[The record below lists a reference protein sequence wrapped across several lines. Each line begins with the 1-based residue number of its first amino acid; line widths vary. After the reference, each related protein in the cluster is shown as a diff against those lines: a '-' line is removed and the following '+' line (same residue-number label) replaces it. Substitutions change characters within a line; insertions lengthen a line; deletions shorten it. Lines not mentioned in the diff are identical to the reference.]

1 MRVDPEKDLARAALT
16 VEGLCV
22 ERGGRVI
29 LRECSTRF
37 ETGAVTVLVG
47 PSGAGKTTLINALNG
62 LISPSGGRIVSP
74 DLGPLDDAPQ
84 WARLRQGAATIFQ
97 DHALIGRLSAYENV
111 LLGMA
116 DSRHPLSPFPWSR
129 EARLRAA
136 QALRDMGLL
145 DRAFDRVETFSGGE
159 KQRIGLARALARHPR
174 LLLGDEPFS
183 ALDLPLARRLGDDLR
198 SLATRDGVTV
208 VLVLHQIALARALA
222 DRIVGIKA
230 GKIAFDGPAVC
241 FDAEAEARVFDS
253 SRKQRTPT

>member
-1 MRVDPEKDLARAALT
+1 MRVDPEKDLARKALT
-16 VEGLCV
+16 VEALCV

-29 LRECSTRF
+29 LRDLSTHF

-47 PSGAGKTTLINALNG
+47 PSGAGKTTLINVLNG
-62 LISPSGGRIVSP
+62 LIYPTSGRIVSP
-74 DLGPLDDAPQ
+74 DIGPMDDTPQ
-84 WARLRQGAATIFQ
+84 WARLRHGAATIFQ

-111 LLGMA
+111 LLAMA
-116 DSRHPLSPFPWSR
+116 DLRHPLSPVPWSR
-129 EARLRAA
+129 AARLSAA
-136 QALRDMGLL
+136 QALRDIGLL

-159 KQRIGLARALARHPR
+159 KQRIGVARALARHPR

-222 DRIVGIKA
+222 DRIVGIRA
-230 GKIAFDGPAVC
+230 GEIAFDGPAGC
-241 FDAEAEARVFDS
+241 FDAEAEARVFDPS
-253 SRKQRTPT
+253 LQKRS